1 MIQRNGN
8 TLTKRVINTNK
19 KNGWK
24 QKTKEIK
31 DDIGNDVNDL
41 AGNEEATKIEIKKKT
56 LS

>member
-24 QKTKEIK
+24 QKTEKIK